1 VRINVPPKGDL
12 AVRVQF
18 YAHAFL
24 ETGFDLHVPIVCTD
38 LESRNPTT
46 FISSNNRQEGCH
58 IRSAITG
65 HNTTF
70 DVAIASHNF

>member
-24 ETGFDLHVPIVCTD
+24 ETGLDLHIPIVGAD
-38 LESRNPTT
+38 P
-46 FISSNNRQEGCH
+46 
-58 IRSAITG
+58 
-65 HNTTF
+65 
-70 DVAIASHNF
+70 DV